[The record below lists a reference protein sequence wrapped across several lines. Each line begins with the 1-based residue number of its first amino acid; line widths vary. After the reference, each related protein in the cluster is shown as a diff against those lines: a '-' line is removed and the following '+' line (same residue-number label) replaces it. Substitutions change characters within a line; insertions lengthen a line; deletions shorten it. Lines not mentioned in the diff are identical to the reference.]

1 MEAILACTKKG
12 GIGLNG
18 KLPWRIK
25 EDMMLF
31 KKITTTAA
39 TPAATPIAQNA
50 VIMGRNTWESIPK
63 KFRPLPNRIN
73 IILSTTMDK
82 SETENSKSIYVANSL
97 DELELIIENLKKT
110 DNLVTPFII
119 GGAKLYNKMFELNKI
134 SKVHL
139 SLLKDDYNCDTFFDM
154 NYINDETF
162 EIIDETYFD
171 KFTYIQY
178 KTKH

>member
-31 KKITTTAA
+31 KKITTTTAA
-39 TPAATPIAQNA
+39 TISQNA
-50 VIMGRNTWESIPK
+50 VIMGRKTWESIPK

-82 SETENSKSIYVANSL
+82 NKTENSKSIYVANSL
-97 DELELIIENLKKT
+97 NELDLIIENLKKK

-119 GGAKLYNKMFELNKI
+119 GGAKLYNKMFKLNKI
-134 SKVHL
+134 SKVHM
-139 SLLKDDYNCDTFFDM
+139 SLLRDDYDCDTFFDM
-154 NYINDETF
+154 NYINDEIF
-162 EIIDETYFD
+162 EIIEEIPFD

-178 KTKH
+178 KMKQN